1 MNILIQYLLTLKNEA
16 NYNIE
21 KYVPESVNQ
30 RSMAYLQDSFDI
42 HNIFTSLFEKRS
54 NDSSIIASYKDS
66 RGNFNDTDWTLSAV
80 VKRLRGSDEFK
91 AMTKRMQNSKEMRA
105 DSMKKFFE
113 TNALYKKHVFYNSST
128 KQKTLQGFRL
138 KVDEDDV
145 RVFRNTPYIP
155 YIPDDTL

>member
-1 MNILIQYLLTLKNEA
+1 MLVVVLSIFLFV
-16 NYNIE
+16 IE
-21 KYVPESVNQ
+21 KYVPDSVEQ

-54 NDSSIIASYKDS
+54 NDSSIVASYKDS
-66 RGNFNDTDWTLSAV
+66 GGSFKDTDWTLSAV

-113 TNALYKKHVFYNSST
+113 TNVLYKKHVFYNSST

-145 RVFRNTPYIP
+145 RVFRNTPYLP
-155 YIPDDTL
+155 YVPDDTV